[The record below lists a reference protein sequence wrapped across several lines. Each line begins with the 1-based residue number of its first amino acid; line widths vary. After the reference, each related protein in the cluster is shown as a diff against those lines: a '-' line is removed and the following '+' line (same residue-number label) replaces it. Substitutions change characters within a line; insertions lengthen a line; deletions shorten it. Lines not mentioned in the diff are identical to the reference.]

1 VPVERRRRA
10 AATAGLS
17 AALLVAVGILP
28 WTAPAPVAIRV
39 VAALALVVAA
49 LFALVAWGLFTS
61 VRADT
66 AELRIDA
73 AAADILAEAG
83 AFGRGHHH
91 DPDEMHASDACPSGQ
106 PCTHD
111 CATCVGSTWRS

>member
-1 VPVERRRRA
+1 MPVERRRRA

-39 VAALALVVAA
+39 VATLALVVAG

-61 VRADT
+61 VRADA

-83 AFGRGHHH
+83 AFDRGHHH